1 MTRCCTLSSWH
12 QVSDNF
18 CFCDE
23 CFMTRTQQLR
33 SGLPCGWM
41 LFRDCLSGCQYCEE
55 FGKARSQKS
64 KTITLAHSLVLRSS
78 PRIFQQ
84 RRDCSAQSGRD
95 GEDDEIDRHFIHPS
109 FSQGCSKN
117 SSTSLSLSSQMQ
129 TLRG

>member
-1 MTRCCTLSSWH
+1 MWLGA
-12 QVSDNF
+12 V
-18 CFCDE
+18 
-23 CFMTRTQQLR
+23 
-33 SGLPCGWM
+33 SGLSLGMPGA
-41 LFRDCLSGCQYCEE
+41 SYCEE

-109 FSQGCSKN
+109 SF
-117 SSTSLSLSSQMQ
+117 LSGLFKE
-129 TLRG
+129 